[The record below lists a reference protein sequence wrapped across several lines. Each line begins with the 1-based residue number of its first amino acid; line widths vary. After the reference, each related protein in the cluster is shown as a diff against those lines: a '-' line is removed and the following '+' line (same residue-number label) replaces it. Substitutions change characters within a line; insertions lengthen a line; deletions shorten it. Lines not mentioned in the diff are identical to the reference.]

1 MEEIGWFES
10 RKTSLPRFAF
20 SYTCKVALKCIWTLK
35 SQIKVGSCVK
45 KKCVCVT
52 FTCMHLVD
60 AFIQSDCIQTIFFF
74 FFQFMHFL
82 AIKPVT
88 TVEAT
93 IIFLLK

>member
-10 RKTSLPRFAF
+10 RKTSLRRFAF

-45 KKCVCVT
+45 KMCLCYIYIY
-52 FTCMHLVD
+52 
-60 AFIQSDCIQTIFFF
+60 AFGWCFFPKWLHSNYF

-88 TVEAT
+88 TVKAT
-93 IIFLLK
+93 VIFLLK